1 MDHMSTLDAEFL
13 YLEDGVVQMHIGSC
27 AVFEGPAPPFE
38 EFVALTESKL
48 PLVPR
53 YRQKV
58 REVPLGFGRPVWVD
72 DPHFTMD
79 YHVRHTALPEPGGAE
94 QLRRLM
100 GRIMS
105 QPLDR
110 SRPLWETWIVE
121 GLEDGRWAAISKV
134 HHSIVDG
141 VSGVEMIN
149 ALLDLEPDAP
159 VAEIEPWE
167 PEHQPEAVSL
177 VADSIS
183 GFVGAMARR
192 TGSIAISMTRPEWW
206 RSGLRGTGKALST
219 VTGTMQSEAPT
230 GMDGPIGPHRRW
242 DWTVVSLD
250 DIKKIK
256 TELGGTVNDVM
267 LSAIA
272 GGFRTLVEARG
283 EDPDDFG
290 VRTLVPVSV
299 RAEDHHGEFNNQ
311 VSAMIGELPVGIAD
325 PRERFA
331 AVHEQMAELKTS
343 NEAEIGETITD
354 LSDLAFPG
362 LLALGSRATV
372 RFLASREGQRG
383 VNTVTTN
390 VPGPQFP
397 LYALGRRMV
406 GYYPYVPIFH
416 GMRVGVA
423 ILSYDGQAAFGV
435 TGDYESMP
443 DIGVLARGIQDSV
456 AELLK
461 ALDEE
466 A

>member
-1 MDHMSTLDAEFL
+1 MDQMSTLDAEFL

-27 AVFEGPAPPFE
+27 AVFEGPAPEFE

-58 REVPLGFGRPVWVD
+58 RDVPLGFGRPVWVD

-100 GRIMS
+100 GRVMS

-110 SRPLWETWIVE
+110 SRPLWETWVVE

-149 ALLDLEPDAP
+149 ALLDMDPDAP
-159 VAEIEPWE
+159 VADLEPWE
-167 PEHQPEAVSL
+167 PEEQPEWVSL
-177 VADSIS
+177 IADGIS
-183 GFVGAMARR
+183 GFVGDMARR
-192 TGSIAISMTRPEWW
+192 TGSIATSMTRPDWW
-206 RSGLRGTGKALST
+206 RSGLQGTGKALST

-230 GMDGPIGPHRRW
+230 GLDGPIGPHRRW

-250 DIKKIK
+250 DIKRIK
-256 TELGGTVNDVM
+256 TELGGTVNDVV

-272 GGFRTLVEARG
+272 GGFRRLIESRG
-283 EDPDDFG
+283 EDPGEYG

-311 VSAMIGELPVGIAD
+311 VSGMIGELPVAIAD
-325 PRERFA
+325 PRERLA
-331 AVHEQMAELKTS
+331 AVHEQMVELKES
-343 NEAEIGETITD
+343 HEAEIGETITD

-416 GMRVGVA
+416 GMRAGVA
-423 ILSYDGQAAFGV
+423 ILSYDGQVAFGI
-435 TGDYESMP
+435 TGDYGSMP
-443 DIGVLARGIQDSV
+443 DLGMLAQGIEESIT
-456 AELLK
+456 ELLK
-461 ALDEE
+461 SLDE

>member
-1 MDHMSTLDAEFL
+1 MSTLDSEFL

-27 AVFEGPAPPFE
+27 AIFEGPAPARE

-72 DPHFTMD
+72 DPHFTME
-79 YHVRHTALPEPGGAE
+79 YHIRHTALPQPGGAE
-94 QLRRLM
+94 ELRRLM
-100 GRIMS
+100 GRVMS

-110 SRPLWETWIVE
+110 SRPLWETWLVE
-121 GLEDGRWAAISKV
+121 GLEDDRWAAITKV
-134 HHSIVDG
+134 HHSVVDG

-149 ALLDLEPDAP
+149 ALLDTEPDAP
-159 VAEIEPWE
+159 LAEIEPWE
-167 PEHQPEAVSL
+167 AEEQPDDIWL
-177 VADSIS
+177 VADSIG
-183 GFVGAMARR
+183 GFVGNIARR
-192 TGSIAISMTRPEWW
+192 TGAIATSVTRPEWW
-206 RSGLRGTGKALST
+206 RSGFRGTEKALSS
-219 VTGTMQSEAPT
+219 VTDTMQSDAPP

-242 DWTVVSLD
+242 DWTVVPLD
-250 DIKKIK
+250 DIKTIK
-256 TELGGTVNDVM
+256 TELGGTVNDVV

-272 GGFRTLVEARG
+272 GGFRALVESRG
-283 EDPDDFG
+283 DDPEEFG

-311 VSAMIGELPVGIAD
+311 VSGMIGELPVGIAD
-325 PRERFA
+325 PRERLA
-331 AVHEQMAELKTS
+331 AVHEQMAGLKES
-343 NEAEIGETITD
+343 HEAEISETITD
-354 LSDLAFPG
+354 LVDLAFPG

-435 TGDYESMP
+435 TGDYETMP
-443 DIGVLARGIQDSV
+443 DIGVLTRGIEDSV
-456 AELLK
+456 AQLVK
-461 ALDEE
+461 AINED
-466 A
+466 

>member
-1 MDHMSTLDAEFL
+1 MSTLDSEFL

-27 AVFEGPAPPFE
+27 AIFEGPAPSFE

-58 REVPLGFGRPVWVD
+58 HEVPLGFGRPVWVD
-72 DPHFTMD
+72 DPHFTME
-79 YHVRHTALPEPGGAE
+79 YHIRHTALPEPGGAK
-94 QLRRLM
+94 QLRGLM
-100 GRIMS
+100 GRVMS

-110 SRPLWETWIVE
+110 SRPLWETWLVE
-121 GLEDGRWAAISKV
+121 GLEDDRWAAITKV
-134 HHSIVDG
+134 HHSVVDG

-159 VAEIEPWE
+159 VAETEPWE
-167 PEHQPEAVSL
+167 AEKQPADVWL
-177 VADSIS
+177 VADSIG
-183 GFVGAMARR
+183 GFVGDIARR
-192 TGSIAISMTRPEWW
+192 TGAIATSVTRPEWW
-206 RSGLRGTGKALST
+206 RSGFRGTGKALSS
-219 VTGTMQSEAPT
+219 VTDTMQSDAPP

-242 DWTVVSLD
+242 DWTVVPLD
-250 DIKKIK
+250 DIKTIK
-256 TELGGTVNDVM
+256 TELGGTVNDVV

-272 GGFRTLVEARG
+272 GGFRSLIESRG
-283 EDPDDFG
+283 DDPGAHG

-311 VSAMIGELPVGIAD
+311 VSGMIGELPIGIAD
-325 PRERFA
+325 PRERLA
-331 AVHEQMAELKTS
+331 AVHEQMAGLKAS
-343 NEAEIGETITD
+343 HEAEIGETITD
-354 LSDLAFPG
+354 LVDLAFPG

-390 VPGPQFP
+390 VPGPQLP
-397 LYALGRRMV
+397 LYALGRRMI

-423 ILSYDGQAAFGV
+423 ILSYDGQVAFGV
-435 TGDYESMP
+435 TGDFETMP
-443 DIGVLARGIQDSV
+443 DIGVLARGIEDSV

-461 ALDEE
+461 AIDEE
-466 A
+466 